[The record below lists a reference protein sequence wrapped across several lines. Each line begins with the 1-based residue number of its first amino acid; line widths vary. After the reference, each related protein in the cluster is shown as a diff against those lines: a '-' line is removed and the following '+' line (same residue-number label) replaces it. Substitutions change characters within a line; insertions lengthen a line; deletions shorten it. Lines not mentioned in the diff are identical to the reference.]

1 MTRTPVG
8 MIGLGIMGSAMSANL
23 IKAGNDV
30 IGYDILAKRR
40 QAHRRAG
47 GHIARSCSD
56 VGSRA
61 SVVMS
66 NRR

>member
-23 IKAGNDV
+23 IKAGYAV

-40 QAHRRAG
+40 QAHRRTG